1 MPRKYRIKEVVS
13 GYKIRRDEFY
23 HAGLMA
29 LSYAADAADG
39 TRVFFKQYKS
49 PTPTVGWYKKYID
62 YQKEIKRR
70 IESDK
75 IAKEFCYG
83 MLDFFEY
90 PGRGKPTNGY
100 HQIFEWVSASKDLEQ
115 VLDEVKKKNSPNFE
129 QRLILAKRMMGG
141 ITNLHRAGVIHCD
154 LKPANIQ
161 LIKDPS
167 IAAGHKL
174 ILIDMDYSILND
186 RKAPWHGQQA
196 YVGSPNYFSPEHINN
211 KAPLE
216 VSDVFTCGLILYELL
231 AEKHPYASDS
241 HEDFAEA
248 VNSYKAGP
256 PKLKGEMQAPAT
268 NKQVSQF
275 LHNCLDPNPDN
286 RPSAKE
292 VQAVLNGRLGAKTS
306 APKPPSSPY
315 KKASK
320 SIPEE
325 EPETVDPSP
334 PVRETVETPSPS
346 TIALCHGDSGKN
358 IVMHMKTVIGRVV
371 CRQFGEDS
379 QFWSDP
385 QFTLERVGEEW
396 MVIPS
401 TDAKNE
407 SMLNGK
413 AITSN
418 QTLKDGD
425 ELAVGR
431 ESKGVIKLPLRVK
444 ITE

>member
-29 LSYAADAADG
+29 LSYAADAPDG

-75 IAKEFCYG
+75 IAKEFCYD
-83 MLDFFEY
+83 MLHFFEY

-115 VLDEVKKKNSPNFE
+115 VLEEVKKKNSPDFG
-129 QRLILAKRMMGG
+129 QRLILAKRLMGG
-141 ITNLHRAGVIHCD
+141 IANLHRAGVIHCD

-161 LIKDPS
+161 LISDPS
-167 IAAGHKL
+167 IKAEWKL

-186 RKAPWHGQQA
+186 RKAPWHGQQS

-231 AEKHPYASDS
+231 AEGHPYASDS

-256 PKLKGEMQAPAT
+256 PKLKGAMDAPAT
-268 NKQVSQF
+268 NEQVSQY
-275 LHNCLDPNPDN
+275 LHRCLDPNPDN
-286 RPSAKE
+286 RPSAKD
-292 VQAVLNGRLGAKTS
+292 VQTVLNGRLGAKTS
-306 APKPPSSPY
+306 SPKPPSTPY
-315 KKASK
+315 IEPPKPL
-320 SIPEE
+320 PEE
-325 EPETVDPSP
+325 ESAIDEPPLPEPTTEEP
-334 PVRETVETPSPS
+334 PKSS
-346 TIALCHGDSGKN
+346 TITLHHVDSGKSL
-358 IVMHMKTVIGRVV
+358 VMHMKTIIGRTV
-371 CRQFGEDS
+371 CRQFGDDS
-379 QFWSDP
+379 QFWTDP
-385 QFTLERVGEEW
+385 QFTLERDEEGW
-396 MVIPS
+396 MVIPN
-401 TDAKNE
+401 TGAKNE
-407 SMLNGK
+407 TMLNGK
-413 AITSN
+413 AIASD
-418 QTLKDGD
+418 QILKDGD

-431 ESKGVIKLPLRVK
+431 ESKGIIKLPLGVK

>member
-1 MPRKYRIKEVVS
+1 M
-13 GYKIRRDEFY
+13 

-29 LSYAADAADG
+29 LSYAADASDG
-39 TRVFFKQYKS
+39 RRVFFKQYKS
-49 PTPTVGWYKKYID
+49 PTPKVSWYKKFID

-70 IESDK
+70 IEADP
-75 IAKEFCYG
+75 IANEFCYD
-83 MLDFFEY
+83 MLDYFEH
-90 PGRGKPTNGY
+90 PGIGKKGNWF
-100 HQIFEWVSASKDLEQ
+100 HQIFEWVPSSEDMEKILEK
-115 VLDEVKKKNSPNFE
+115 VKKGIGPDFV

-167 IAAGHKL
+167 IAAGYKL

-186 RKAPWHGQQA
+186 RKAPWHGTQA

-211 KAPLE
+211 SSPIE

-231 AEKHPYASDS
+231 AEEHPYASDF
-241 HEDFAEA
+241 HENYSEA
-248 VNSYKAGP
+248 VNAYKVDP
-256 PKLKGEMQAPAT
+256 PKLKGKMPAPAE
-268 NKQVSQF
+268 NEQVSQY
-275 LHNCLDPNPDN
+275 LHWCLDPNPDN

-292 VQAVLNGRLGAKTS
+292 VQAVLNGRLGAKTT

-315 KKASK
+315 KKP
-320 SIPEE
+320 SISIAEE
-325 EPETVDPSP
+325 EPEAVDPP
-334 PVRETVETPSPS
+334 TLAPKPVDTPSSS
-346 TIALCHGDSGKN
+346 TIALRHVDSGKS

-379 QFWSDP
+379 QFWTDP
-385 QFTLERVGEEW
+385 QFTLNRDGEEW
-396 MVIPS
+396 VVVPDGS
-401 TDAKNE
+401 AKNE
-407 SMLNGK
+407 TMLNGV
-413 AITSN
+413 AITSS

-431 ESKGVIKLPLRVK
+431 ESKGILKLPLAVK
-444 ITE
+444 ITKYLQPSESP